1 MQFLNKLILFFVPLF
16 FPYLVMGQYHPS
28 KNYSTTDGLPNNA
41 VRSLFLDSK
50 NVLWIGTENG
60 VSRMENGSFSNL
72 SETDGLGHNSC
83 WDINQDINGNMWFA
97 SYGGG
102 VSKYD
107 GKKFSVFNV
116 KNGLPVDR
124 VRKLFPYNNKMF
136 IGTELGISIIDINT
150 NKVVTPKGI
159 PSHFG
164 VFLISDFFTYKKAV
178 YFSTINEGLF
188 KVDFNSSIPKIV
200 PIVEFKITGNDKDS
214 HAYSLG
220 KFGSKLYLSNKG
232 FVNIFDLEHLKNG
245 ILSTNTFGQ
254 SIIWDYVKDN
264 RNNIFAASWGVFD
277 SDGGLYQIT
286 NNKMINISDY
296 YGIDSRNLL
305 NVVYDKSKDIL
316 YVGSKD
322 KGIYEVRL
330 NKMIDYNLFEEK
342 SIIDFEIFNN
352 QKVILHRKGI
362 SFFNSSNTLL
372 SSISLSDFKKVETD
386 FIKKTKRKLPTHAD
400 DFFELNYD
408 LPASGIEFYRLVKH
422 DKVIWVSSN
431 IGIFEINFEGEI
443 INYVPIHT
451 FEFGFTPNNNFFE
464 TNPYGGVHIYDDIY
478 NLKVKSFDE
487 KVTAIAKTL
496 NHNDKTYLISVF
508 NGLYVY
514 KNNNFHSYLAEGI
527 WKENK
532 FKHITKNDKGQ
543 LILAAEF
550 GNVFIADDSKA
561 FKIIKTISKK
571 DISGNTI
578 LFLESYKDFI
588 LIGTEKGINLYKDGI
603 VRLIDKEQGLKDAA
617 VTTSQIFDKQ
627 LWLGTKKGYYTIDL
641 ERLIAPQMTVS
652 EMVISAIAINNIPI
666 SSSNYK
672 WFRFKSKE
680 LICDYKDNSFSID
693 FIPKGHAFPNKL
705 KFRYRLKSSNRW
717 SPYSEKTN
725 FFLPY
730 LPYGN
735 YNLEVEVFDSN
746 AGKATIFE
754 LLKIRIN
761 PPIWLTWWFIAL
773 AVLFAFNISVY
784 LIFKSKKKSREKA
797 VIQKRIAETKLE
809 ALLSQMNPHFTFNAM
824 NAIQDY
830 IISNDVDN
838 SLKYTGEFAKLIRK
852 TLENSSK
859 QTITIEDEIE
869 YLKSYTIIE
878 NMRFDNRIQVDFHI
892 GTDVDVYHSK
902 IPTMLL
908 QPFVENVF
916 VHAFNASFPSPK
928 LTISFE
934 MLSKNI
940 LECKIIDNGMS
951 LTATKKIK
959 FHQSKGI
966 QLTKERL
973 SLLQNSNVNPIDI
986 LLTENDGTTVTIR
999 LTV

>member
-1 MQFLNKLILFFVPLF
+1 MRFLNNLIFFSGFLF
-16 FPYLVMGQYHPS
+16 FPSLLLGQYYPS
-28 KNYSTTDGLPNNA
+28 QNYSTKDGLPNNA

-60 VSRMENGSFSNL
+60 VSRMENGLFSNL

-83 WDINQDINGNMWFA
+83 WDINQDTNGNMWFA

-107 GKKFSVFNV
+107 GKKFTVFTT
-116 KNGLPVDR
+116 KNGLPLDR
-124 VRKLFPYNNKMF
+124 VRKIFSYKNKMF
-136 IGTELGISIIDINT
+136 VGSELGISIIDINT
-150 NKVVTPKGI
+150 NKVITPKEI
-159 PSHFG
+159 LPHFG
-164 VFLISDFFTYKKAV
+164 VFLVSDFFIYKNVV

-188 KVDFNSSIPKIV
+188 KVDTATSIPKIIPV
-200 PIVEFKITGNDKDS
+200 VEFKITGSDNDP
-214 HAYSLG
+214 HVYSLG
-220 KFGSKLYLSNKG
+220 NYGSTLYSSNKG

-245 ILSTNTFGQ
+245 IISTNTFGQ
-254 SIIWDYVKDN
+254 SIVWDYVKDK
-264 RNNIFAASWGVFD
+264 RNEIFATAWGVFD

-286 NNKMINISDY
+286 YNKMVNVSDY

-342 SIIDFEIFNN
+342 SIIDFEVFNN
-352 QKVILHRKGI
+352 KKVILHPKGI
-362 SFFNSSNTLL
+362 SFFNTENTVL
-372 SSISLSDFKKVETD
+372 SSISSSDFKKAEIN
-386 FIKKTKRKLPTHAD
+386 FIKKTKKPLPTHAD
-400 DFFELNYD
+400 DFFELNYK
-408 LPASGIEFYRLVKH
+408 LPAEGIEFYRLVKH
-422 DKVIWVSSN
+422 DKVLWVSSN
-431 IGIFEINFEGEI
+431 IGLFEINFEGKI
-443 INYVPIHT
+443 INYVPVHT
-451 FEFGFTPNNNFFE
+451 YEFGFTPTNNFFE
-464 TNPYGGVHIYDDIY
+464 TNPYGGVHVYDDIY
-478 NLKVKSFDE
+478 NLKVKSFNE
-487 KVTAIAKTL
+487 KVTTIVKIL
-496 NHNDKTYLISVF
+496 NHNDKTYLLSVF

-514 KNNNFHSYLAEGI
+514 KNNKFQSYLAERI
-527 WKENK
+527 WNEKK
-532 FKHITKNDKGQ
+532 FKHVTVNNKGQ
-543 LILAAEF
+543 LILASEF
-550 GNVFIADDSKA
+550 GNVFLVEDSKA
-561 FKIIKTISKK
+561 FKILKTITKK
-571 DISGNTI
+571 EIVGNTI

-588 LIGTEKGINLYKDGI
+588 LIGTEKGINLYKDG
-603 VRLIDKEQGLKDAA
+603 VFRLIDKEQGLKDAV
-617 VTTSQIFDKQ
+617 VTTSQIFDNQ
-627 LWLGTKKGYYTIDL
+627 LWLGTKKGYYTVDL
-641 ERLIAPQMTVS
+641 DQLIAPKRTVS
-652 EMVISAIAINNIPI
+652 EMEISSIAINNIPT
-666 SSSNYK
+666 SSANYE
-672 WFRFKSKE
+672 WFRFNSKE

-693 FIPKGHAFPNKL
+693 FIPKGHAFSNKL
-705 KFRYRLKSSNRW
+705 KFRYRLKNTNRW
-717 SPYSEKTN
+717 SPYSEKAN
-725 FFLPY
+725 LFLPY
-730 LPYGN
+730 LPYGT

-746 AGKATIFE
+746 AGKATIFN
-754 LLKIRIN
+754 LLKIQIK
-761 PPIWLTWWFIAL
+761 PPFWMAWWFITL
-773 AVLFAFNISVY
+773 VVLVVFNVLVY
-784 LIFKSKKKSREKA
+784 LIYKSKRKSREKA

-809 ALLSQMNPHFTFNAM
+809 ALLSQMNPHFTFNAI

-830 IISNDVDN
+830 IISNDIDN

-859 QTITIEDEIE
+859 QSITIEDEIE
-869 YLKSYTIIE
+869 YLKSYIVIE
-878 NMRFDNRIQVDFHI
+878 NMRFDNRIEINFHI

-951 LTATKKIK
+951 LTATKKMK

-973 SLLQNSNVNPIDI
+973 SLLQNSNVNPIEI
-986 LLTENDGTTVTIR
+986 QFTENNGTTVTIR
-999 LTV
+999 LTI

>member
-1 MQFLNKLILFFVPLF
+1 
-16 FPYLVMGQYHPS
+16 MGQYYPS
-28 KNYSTTDGLPNNA
+28 QNYSTKDGLPNNA
-41 VRSLFLDSK
+41 VRSLFLDSR

-60 VSRMENGSFSNL
+60 VSRMENGSFFNL
-72 SETDGLGHNSC
+72 SESDGLGHNSC
-83 WDINQDINGNMWFA
+83 WDINQDTNGNMWFA

-107 GKKFSVFNV
+107 GKKFTVFTT
-116 KNGLPVDR
+116 KNGLLANKT
-124 VRKLFPYNNKMF
+124 RKVFPFKNK
-136 IGTELGISIIDINT
+136 IYVGTEQGVSIIDINT
-150 NKVVTPKGI
+150 NKLITPKVPI
-159 PSHFG
+159 HKENF
-164 VFLISDFFTYKKAV
+164 ISISFFEYRDEV
-178 YFSTINEGLF
+178 YFASIFNGLF
-188 KVDFNSSIPKIV
+188 KIDESGSMPKII
-200 PIVEFKITGNDKDS
+200 PIILHKNT
-214 HAYSLG
+214 YSLALYG
-220 KFGSKLYLSNKG
+220 STLYSSNEGFIDKFNINDILKVNRSSTKFGKS
-232 FVNIFDLEHLKNG
+232 FVWQYAKDKKN
-245 ILSTNTFGQ
+245 
-254 SIIWDYVKDN
+254 SIY
-264 RNNIFAASWGVFD
+264 AAAWGVYAPN
-277 SDGGLYQIT
+277 GGLYKIE
-286 NNKMINISDY
+286 NNKMVDVSEY
-296 YGIDSRNLL
+296 YGIDSKILL
-305 NVVYDKSKDIL
+305 NVVYDKAKDIL
-316 YVGSKD
+316 YAGSNEN
-322 KGIYEVRL
+322 GIYEVRL
-330 NKMIDYNLFEEK
+330 DKIINYNLFDTK
-342 SIIDFEIFNN
+342 SVIDFENLGK
-352 QKVILHRKGI
+352 QKLILHNKGLTI
-362 SFFNSSNTLL
+362 LDSNSRIAKT
-372 SSISLSDFKKVETD
+372 ISLFDFKNFQSNFLKKGHKVTNKQGIESRD
-386 FIKKTKRKLPTHAD
+386 
-400 DFFELNYD
+400 FELD
-408 LPASGIEFYRLVKH
+408 FAIPASGIEFYEIVKNNNSFW
-422 DKVIWVSSN
+422 IGSN
-431 IGIFEINFEGEI
+431 IGIFEVNNLGSIT
-443 INYVPIHT
+443 NYLPKHSLKI
-451 FEFGFTPNNNFFE
+451 GFTYDGKFIE
-464 TNPYGGVHIYDDIY
+464 TITYAGTRLYNDVHRPISKHFSKLEKNTPQFI
-478 NLKVKSFDE
+478 VKILTNKDR
-487 KVTAIAKTL
+487 
-496 NHNDKTYLISVF
+496 TYLLSVF

-514 KNNNFHSYLAEGI
+514 KNNQFHSYLAEGI

-550 GNVFIADDSKA
+550 GNVFIVDDSKD

-571 DISGNTI
+571 EISGNTI

-588 LIGTEKGINLYKDGI
+588 LIGTEKGINIYKDGI
-603 VRLIDKEQGLKDAA
+603 VRLIDEEQGLKDEA
-617 VTTSQIFDKQ
+617 VTTSQIFDNQ
-627 LWLGTKKGYYTIDL
+627 LWLGTKKGYYKVDL
-641 ERLIAPQMTVS
+641 DRLLAPQMTVS
-652 EMVISAIAINNIPI
+652 EMVISTIAINNIPV

-672 WFRFKSKE
+672 WFRYNSKE
-680 LICDYKDNSFSID
+680 IISNYKNNSFFID

-705 KFRYRLKSSNRW
+705 KFRYRLKKTNRW

-725 FFLPY
+725 LFLPY
-730 LPYGN
+730 LPYGI
-735 YNLEVEVFDSN
+735 YNLEVQVFDSN

-761 PPIWLTWWFIAL
+761 PPLWLTWWFIAL
-773 AVLFAFNISVY
+773 AVLFVFNISVY

-830 IISNDVDN
+830 IISNDIDN

-869 YLKSYTIIE
+869 YLKTYIIIE
-878 NMRFDNRIQVDFHI
+878 NMRFDNRIQVDYHI
-892 GTDVDVYHSK
+892 GNDVDVYHSK

-986 LLTENDGTTVTIR
+986 LLTENEGTTVIIR

>member
-1 MQFLNKLILFFVPLF
+1 LGLFF
-16 FPYLVMGQYHPS
+16 FPYLLLGQYYPS

-41 VRSLFLDSK
+41 VRSLFLDSN

-72 SETDGLGHNSC
+72 DETDGLGHNSC
-83 WDINQDINGNMWFA
+83 WDINQDTNGNMWFA

-107 GKKFSVFNV
+107 GKKFTVFTT
-116 KNGLPVDR
+116 KNGLLADKT
-124 VRKLFPYNNKMF
+124 RKVFPFKNK
-136 IGTELGISIIDINT
+136 IYVGTEQGVSIIDINT
-150 NKVVTPKGI
+150 NKLVTPEV
-159 PSHFG
+159 PSHKEDF
-164 VFLISDFFTYKKAV
+164 ISISFFEYRDEV
-178 YFSTINEGLF
+178 YFASIFDGLF
-188 KVDFNSSIPKIV
+188 KIDESGSKPKII
-200 PIVEFKITGNDKDS
+200 PIFLHKNTYGLALYGPTLYSSNEGFIDKFNINDILKDKMS
-214 HAYSLG
+214 DT
-220 KFGSKLYLSNKG
+220 KFGKS
-232 FVNIFDLEHLKNG
+232 FVWQYAKDKRN
-245 ILSTNTFGQ
+245 
-254 SIIWDYVKDN
+254 SIY
-264 RNNIFAASWGVFD
+264 AAAWGVYAP
-277 SDGGLYQIT
+277 DGGLFKIE
-286 NNKMINISDY
+286 NDKMIDVSEY
-296 YGIDSRNLL
+296 YGIDSRILL

-316 YVGSKD
+316 YVGSND

-330 NKMIDYNLFEEK
+330 DRIIDYNLFDNK
-342 SIIDFEIFNN
+342 SVIDFENFRK
-352 QKVILHRKGI
+352 QKLILHNKGLTI
-362 SFFNSSNTLL
+362 LDSNKKIAKTILL
-372 SSISLSDFKKVETD
+372 VDFKN
-386 FIKKTKRKLPTHAD
+386 
-400 DFFELNYD
+400 FELNFLKKGNKAIKKQGIESRD
-408 LPASGIEFYRLVKH
+408 FELDFSIPASGIEFYEMVK
-422 DKVIWVSSN
+422 DNNSFWIGSN
-431 IGIFEINFEGEI
+431 IGIFEINSLGNI
-443 INYVPIHT
+443 INYLPKHSLKI
-451 FEFGFTPNNNFFE
+451 GFTYDGKFIETITYAGARLYNDVHSPISKHFSKFE
-464 TNPYGGVHIYDDIY
+464 KNTPQYIVKILTNR
-478 NLKVKSFDE
+478 NR
-487 KVTAIAKTL
+487 
-496 NHNDKTYLISVF
+496 TYLLSVF

-514 KNNNFHSYLAEGI
+514 KNNQFHSYLAEGI
-527 WKENK
+527 WKEKK
-532 FKHITKNDKGQ
+532 FKHITINNKGQ

-550 GNVFIADDSKA
+550 GNVFIVDDSKA
-561 FKIIKTISKK
+561 FKILKTISKK
-571 DISGNTI
+571 EIVGNTI

-617 VTTSQIFDKQ
+617 VTTSQIFDSQ

-652 EMVISAIAINNIPI
+652 EMAISTIAINNVPI
-666 SSSNYK
+666 NSAYYK
-672 WFRFKSKE
+672 WFRYNSKE

-693 FIPKGHAFPNKL
+693 FIPKGHAFSQKL
-705 KFRYRLKSSNRW
+705 KFRYRLKSKNRW

-725 FFLPY
+725 LFLPY
-730 LPYGN
+730 LPYGT

-746 AGKATIFE
+746 AGKATIFK
-754 LLKIRIN
+754 LLKIHIA
-761 PPIWLTWWFIAL
+761 PPFWMTWWFISL
-773 AVLFAFNISVY
+773 AVLFVFNVLVY

-830 IISNDVDN
+830 IISNDIDN
-838 SLKYTGEFAKLIRK
+838 SLLYIGEFAKLMRK

-859 QTITIEDEIE
+859 QTITIEEEIE
-869 YLKSYTIIE
+869 YLKSYIIIE
-878 NMRFDNRIQVDFHI
+878 NMRFDNRIETEFHI

-916 VHAFNASFPSPK
+916 VHAFNASHPSPK

-951 LTATKKIK
+951 LNAAKKTKI
-959 FHQSKGI
+959 HHSKGI
-966 QLTKERL
+966 QLAKERL

-986 LLTENDGTTVTIR
+986 QLTENNGTTVTIR

>member
-1 MQFLNKLILFFVPLF
+1 
-16 FPYLVMGQYHPS
+16 MGQYYSS

-50 NVLWIGTENG
+50 NILWIGTENG

-72 SETDGLGHNSC
+72 DETDGLGHNSC

-107 GKKFSVFNV
+107 GKKFTVFNV

-136 IGTELGISIIDINT
+136 VGTELGISIIDINT
-150 NKVVTPKGI
+150 NKVITPKEI
-159 PSHFG
+159 LPHFG
-164 VFLISDFFTYKKAV
+164 VFLVSDFFIYKNVV

-188 KVDFNSSIPKIV
+188 KVDTSTSIPKIIPV
-200 PIVEFKITGNDKDS
+200 VEFKITGNDKDP
-214 HAYSLG
+214 HVYSLG
-220 KFGSKLYLSNKG
+220 NFGSTLYSSNKG

-245 ILSTNTFGQ
+245 IISTNTFGQ
-254 SIIWDYVKDN
+254 SIVWDYVKDT
-264 RNNIFAASWGVFD
+264 RNEIFAAAWGVFD

-286 NNKMINISDY
+286 NNKMVNVSDY

-316 YVGSKD
+316 YVSSKD

-330 NKMIDYNLFEEK
+330 NKMIDYNLFDKK
-342 SIIDFEIFNN
+342 SIIDFEVFIN
-352 QKVILHRKGI
+352 QKVILHHNGI
-362 SFFNSSNTLL
+362 SFFNTSNTLL
-372 SSISLSDFKKVETD
+372 SSIPLSDFKKAETN
-386 FIKKTKRKLPTHAD
+386 FIKKTKKQLPTHND
-400 DFFELNYD
+400 GFFELNYEV
-408 LPASGIEFYRLVKH
+408 PASGIDFYRLVKH
-422 DKVIWVSSN
+422 DKVLCVSSN
-431 IGIFEINFEGEI
+431 IGIFEINFDGKI

-451 FEFGFTPNNNFFE
+451 YEFGFTPNNKFFE
-464 TNPYGGVHIYDDIY
+464 TNPYGGAHVYEDVY

-487 KVTAIAKTL
+487 KVMAIVKIL
-496 NHNDKTYLISVF
+496 NHNDRTYLLSVF
-508 NGLYVY
+508 NGLFVY
-514 KNNNFHSYLAEGI
+514 KNNQFHSYLAEGI
-527 WKENK
+527 WKEKK
-532 FKHITKNDKGQ
+532 FKHITINDKGQ

-550 GNVFIADDSKA
+550 GNVFIVDDSKK
-561 FKIIKTISKK
+561 FKILKTISKK
-571 DISGNTI
+571 EIVGNTI

-603 VRLIDKEQGLKDAA
+603 VRLIDKEQGLKDGA
-617 VTTSQIFDKQ
+617 VTTSQIFENQ

-641 ERLIAPQMTVS
+641 ERLIAPQTTLS
-652 EMVISAIAINNIPI
+652 EMTISAIAINNVPI
-666 SSSNYK
+666 SSANYK
-672 WFRFKSKE
+672 WFRFNSKE

-705 KFRYRLKSSNRW
+705 KFRYRLKSTNRW

-725 FFLPY
+725 LFLPY
-730 LPYGN
+730 LPYGK

-746 AGKATIFE
+746 AGKATIFK
-754 LLKIRIN
+754 LLKICIE
-761 PPIWLTWWFIAL
+761 PPFWMTWWFIAL
-773 AVLFAFNISVY
+773 VVLVLFNILVY

-830 IISNDVDN
+830 IISNDIDN
-838 SLKYTGEFAKLIRK
+838 SLKYIGEFAKLIRK

-859 QTITIEDEIE
+859 QTITIEEEVE
-869 YLKSYTIIE
+869 YLKSYIIIE
-878 NMRFDNRIQVDFHI
+878 NMRFDNRIETEFQI
-892 GTDVDVYHSK
+892 GDEVDVYHSK

-916 VHAFNASFPSPK
+916 VHAFNAAHSSPK

-951 LTATKKIK
+951 LNAAKKTK

-966 QLTKERL
+966 KLTKERL

-986 LLTENDGTTVTIR
+986 QLTENNGTTVTIR

>member
-1 MQFLNKLILFFVPLF
+1 
-16 FPYLVMGQYHPS
+16 MGQYYPS
-28 KNYSTTDGLPNNA
+28 QNYSTKDGLPNNA
-41 VRSLFLDSK
+41 VRSLFLDSR

-60 VSRMENGSFSNL
+60 VSRMENGSFFNL
-72 SETDGLGHNSC
+72 SESDGLGHNSC
-83 WDINQDINGNMWFA
+83 WDINQDTNGNMWFA

-107 GKKFSVFNV
+107 GKKFTVFTT
-116 KNGLPVDR
+116 KNGLLANKT
-124 VRKLFPYNNKMF
+124 RKVFPFKNK
-136 IGTELGISIIDINT
+136 IYVGTEQGVSIIDINT
-150 NKVVTPKGI
+150 NKLITPKVPI
-159 PSHFG
+159 HKENF
-164 VFLISDFFTYKKAV
+164 ISISFFEYRDEV
-178 YFSTINEGLF
+178 YFASIFNGLF
-188 KVDFNSSIPKIV
+188 KIDESGSMPKII
-200 PIVEFKITGNDKDS
+200 PIILHKNT
-214 HAYSLG
+214 YSLALYG
-220 KFGSKLYLSNKG
+220 STLYSSNEGFIDKFNINDILKVNRSSTKFGKS
-232 FVNIFDLEHLKNG
+232 FVWQYAKDKKN
-245 ILSTNTFGQ
+245 
-254 SIIWDYVKDN
+254 SIY
-264 RNNIFAASWGVFD
+264 AAAWGVYAPN
-277 SDGGLYQIT
+277 GGLYKIE
-286 NNKMINISDY
+286 NNKMVDVSEY
-296 YGIDSRNLL
+296 YGIDSKILL
-305 NVVYDKSKDIL
+305 NVVYDKAKDIL
-316 YVGSKD
+316 YAGSNEN
-322 KGIYEVRL
+322 GIYEVRL
-330 NKMIDYNLFEEK
+330 DKIINYNLFDTK
-342 SIIDFEIFNN
+342 SVIDFENLGK
-352 QKVILHRKGI
+352 QKLILHNKGLTI
-362 SFFNSSNTLL
+362 LDSNSRIAKT
-372 SSISLSDFKKVETD
+372 ISLFDFKTFQSNFLKKGNKVTNKQGIESRD
-386 FIKKTKRKLPTHAD
+386 
-400 DFFELNYD
+400 FELD
-408 LPASGIEFYRLVKH
+408 FAIPASGIEFYEIVKNNNSFW
-422 DKVIWVSSN
+422 IGSN
-431 IGIFEINFEGEI
+431 IGIFEVNNLGSIT
-443 INYVPIHT
+443 NYLPKHSLKI
-451 FEFGFTPNNNFFE
+451 GFTYDGKFIE
-464 TNPYGGVHIYDDIY
+464 TITYAGTRLYNDVHRPISKHFSKLEKNTPQFI
-478 NLKVKSFDE
+478 VKILTNKDR
-487 KVTAIAKTL
+487 
-496 NHNDKTYLISVF
+496 TYLLSVF

-514 KNNNFHSYLAEGI
+514 KNNQFHSYLAEGI

-550 GNVFIADDSKA
+550 GNVFIVDDSKD

-571 DISGNTI
+571 EISGNTI

-588 LIGTEKGINLYKDGI
+588 LIGTEKGINIYKDGI
-603 VRLIDKEQGLKDAA
+603 VRLIDEEQGLKDEA
-617 VTTSQIFDKQ
+617 VTTSQIFDNQ
-627 LWLGTKKGYYTIDL
+627 LWLGTKKGYYKVDL
-641 ERLIAPQMTVS
+641 DRLLAPQMTVS
-652 EMVISAIAINNIPI
+652 EMVISTIAINNIPV

-672 WFRFKSKE
+672 WFRYNSKE
-680 LICDYKDNSFSID
+680 IISNYKNNSFFID

-705 KFRYRLKSSNRW
+705 KFRYRLKKTNRW

-725 FFLPY
+725 LFLPY
-730 LPYGN
+730 LPYGI
-735 YNLEVEVFDSN
+735 YNLEVQVFDSN

-761 PPIWLTWWFIAL
+761 PPLWLTWWFIAL
-773 AVLFAFNISVY
+773 AVLFVFNISVY

-830 IISNDVDN
+830 IISNDIDN

-869 YLKSYTIIE
+869 YLKTYIIIE
-878 NMRFDNRIQVDFHI
+878 NMRFDNRIQVDYHI
-892 GTDVDVYHSK
+892 GNDVDVYHSK

-986 LLTENDGTTVTIR
+986 LLTENEGTTVIIR

>member
-1 MQFLNKLILFFVPLF
+1 
-16 FPYLVMGQYHPS
+16 MGQYHPS
-28 KNYSTTDGLPNNA
+28 KNYSTKDGLPNNA

-60 VSRMENGSFSNL
+60 ASRMENGSFSNL

-107 GKKFSVFNV
+107 GKKFTVFNV

-200 PIVEFKITGNDKDS
+200 PIVEFKIMGNDKDP

-322 KGIYEVRL
+322 NGIYEVRL

-342 SIIDFEIFNN
+342 SIIDFENFNN

-362 SFFNSSNTLL
+362 SFFNSSNTPL
-372 SSISLSDFKKVETD
+372 SSIYLSDFKKVETD
-386 FIKKTKRKLPTHAD
+386 FIKKTKKKLPTHAD

-496 NHNDKTYLISVF
+496 NHNAKTYLISVF

-550 GNVFIADDSKA
+550 GNVFIVDDSKA

-571 DISGNTI
+571 EISGNTI

-588 LIGTEKGINLYKDGI
+588 LIGTEKGINIYKDGI
-603 VRLIDKEQGLKDAA
+603 VRLIDKEQGLKDEA
-617 VTTSQIFDKQ
+617 VTTSQIFDNQ
-627 LWLGTKKGYYTIDL
+627 LWLGTKKGYYKVDL
-641 ERLIAPQMTVS
+641 DRLLAPQMTVS
-652 EMVISAIAINNIPI
+652 EMVISSIAINNIPI

-672 WFRFKSKE
+672 WFRFNSKE
-680 LICDYKDNSFSID
+680 LICDYQDNSFSID

-735 YNLEVEVFDSN
+735 YNLEIEVFDSN

-830 IISNDVDN
+830 IISNDIDN

-859 QTITIEDEIE
+859 QSITIEDEIE
-869 YLKSYTIIE
+869 YLKSYIIIE
-878 NMRFDNRIQVDFHI
+878 NMRFDNRIEINFHI

>member
-1 MQFLNKLILFFVPLF
+1 
-16 FPYLVMGQYHPS
+16 
-28 KNYSTTDGLPNNA
+28 
-41 VRSLFLDSK
+41 
-50 NVLWIGTENG
+50 
-60 VSRMENGSFSNL
+60 
-72 SETDGLGHNSC
+72 
-83 WDINQDINGNMWFA
+83 
-97 SYGGG
+97 
-102 VSKYD
+102 
-107 GKKFSVFNV
+107 
-116 KNGLPVDR
+116 
-124 VRKLFPYNNKMF
+124 
-136 IGTELGISIIDINT
+136 
-150 NKVVTPKGI
+150 
-159 PSHFG
+159 
-164 VFLISDFFTYKKAV
+164 
-178 YFSTINEGLF
+178 
-188 KVDFNSSIPKIV
+188 
-200 PIVEFKITGNDKDS
+200 
-214 HAYSLG
+214 
-220 KFGSKLYLSNKG
+220 
-232 FVNIFDLEHLKNG
+232 
-245 ILSTNTFGQ
+245 
-254 SIIWDYVKDN
+254 
-264 RNNIFAASWGVFD
+264 
-277 SDGGLYQIT
+277 
-286 NNKMINISDY
+286 
-296 YGIDSRNLL
+296 
-305 NVVYDKSKDIL
+305 
-316 YVGSKD
+316 
-322 KGIYEVRL
+322 
-330 NKMIDYNLFEEK
+330 
-342 SIIDFEIFNN
+342 
-352 QKVILHRKGI
+352 
-362 SFFNSSNTLL
+362 
-372 SSISLSDFKKVETD
+372 
-386 FIKKTKRKLPTHAD
+386 
-400 DFFELNYD
+400 
-408 LPASGIEFYRLVKH
+408 
-422 DKVIWVSSN
+422 
-431 IGIFEINFEGEI
+431 
-443 INYVPIHT
+443 
-451 FEFGFTPNNNFFE
+451 
-464 TNPYGGVHIYDDIY
+464 
-478 NLKVKSFDE
+478 
-487 KVTAIAKTL
+487 
-496 NHNDKTYLISVF
+496 
-508 NGLYVY
+508 
-514 KNNNFHSYLAEGI
+514 
-527 WKENK
+527 
-532 FKHITKNDKGQ
+532 
-543 LILAAEF
+543 
-550 GNVFIADDSKA
+550 
-561 FKIIKTISKK
+561 
-571 DISGNTI
+571 
-578 LFLESYKDFI
+578 
-588 LIGTEKGINLYKDGI
+588 
-603 VRLIDKEQGLKDAA
+603 
-617 VTTSQIFDKQ
+617 
-627 LWLGTKKGYYTIDL
+627 
-641 ERLIAPQMTVS
+641 
-652 EMVISAIAINNIPI
+652 MVISAIAINNIPI

-830 IISNDVDN
+830 IISNDIDN

-869 YLKSYTIIE
+869 YLKSYIIIE

-986 LLTENDGTTVTIR
+986 LFTENDGTTVTIR

>member
-1 MQFLNKLILFFVPLF
+1 MRFLNKLILFFGLLL
-16 FPYLVMGQYHPS
+16 FPYLLFGQYYPS

-72 SETDGLGHNSC
+72 DETDGLGHNSC
-83 WDINQDINGNMWFA
+83 WDINQDANGNMWFA

-107 GKKFSVFNV
+107 GKKFTVFNV
-116 KNGLPVDR
+116 KNGLPLDR
-124 VRKLFPYNNKMF
+124 VRKLFSYKNKMF

-150 NKVVTPKGI
+150 NEVVTTKGI
-159 PSHFG
+159 RPHFG
-164 VFLISDFFTYKKAV
+164 VFLVSDFFTYKKAV

-188 KVDFNSSIPKIV
+188 KVDFTTSIPKIV

-220 KFGSKLYLSNKG
+220 NFDSKLYLSNKG
-232 FVNIFDLEHLKNG
+232 FVNIFDLEHLKKG
-245 ILSTNTFGQ
+245 LLSISNFGQ

-264 RNNIFAASWGVFD
+264 RNDIFAASWGVFD
-277 SDGGLYQIT
+277 SDGGLYQIA
-286 NNKMINISDY
+286 NNKMVNVSDY
-296 YGIDSRNLL
+296 YGIVSQNLL

-342 SIIDFEIFNN
+342 LIIDFEVFNN

-362 SFFNSSNTLL
+362 SSFNASNTLL
-372 SSISLSDFKKVETD
+372 SSISLSDFKKAETN
-386 FIKKTKRKLPTHAD
+386 FIEKTKKPLPTHAD
-400 DFFELNYD
+400 DFFELNYK

-422 DKVIWVSSN
+422 GKVLWVSSN
-431 IGIFEINFEGEI
+431 IGLFEINFEGKI

-451 FEFGFTPNNNFFE
+451 YEFGFTPNNNFFE
-464 TNPYGGVHIYDDIY
+464 TNPYGGIHVYDDIY

-487 KVTAIAKTL
+487 KVTSIVKTL
-496 NHNDKTYLISVF
+496 NFNYKTYLLSVF

-514 KNNNFHSYLAEGI
+514 KNNQFHSYLAEGI
-527 WKENK
+527 WKEK
-532 FKHITKNDKGQ
+532 KLKHITVNNKGQ

-550 GNVFIADDSKA
+550 GNVFIVDDSKA
-561 FKIIKTISKK
+561 FKILKTISKK
-571 DISGNTI
+571 EIVGNTI

-603 VRLIDKEQGLKDAA
+603 VQLIDKEQGLKDAA
-617 VTTSQIFDKQ
+617 VTTSQIFENK

-641 ERLIAPQMTVS
+641 ERLLAPQMTVS
-652 EMVISAIAINNIPI
+652 EMIISTIAINNFPI
-666 SSSNYK
+666 SSTNYK
-672 WFRFKSKE
+672 WFRFNSKE

-705 KFRYRLKSSNRW
+705 KFRYRLKSNNRW

-725 FFLPY
+725 LFLPY

-746 AGKATIFE
+746 AGKATIFK
-754 LLKIRIN
+754 LLKIHIE
-761 PPIWLTWWFIAL
+761 PPFWMTWWFIAL
-773 AVLFAFNISVY
+773 VVLVVFNVLVY

-830 IISNDVDN
+830 IISNDIDN
-838 SLKYTGEFAKLIRK
+838 SLKYIGEFAKLIRK

-859 QTITIEDEIE
+859 QTITIEEEME
-869 YLKSYTIIE
+869 YLKSYIIIE
-878 NMRFDNRIQVDFHI
+878 NMRFDNRIETQFHI
-892 GTDVDVYHSK
+892 GADVDVYHSK

-916 VHAFNASFPSPK
+916 VHAFNASHPSPK

-934 MLSKNI
+934 MLSKNS

-951 LTATKKIK
+951 LNATKKTKIY
-959 FHQSKGI
+959 HSKGI
-966 QLTKERL
+966 QLIKERL

-986 LLTENDGTTVTIR
+986 QFTENNGTTVTIR
-999 LTV
+999 LTL